1 MGRTT
6 LLLLLTL
13 AAPAPR
19 AQTPTAM
26 GPRAVERLTE
36 AVDSGRKEQAALSAE
51 LDELRLLASSY
62 EWERDFGAAEAK
74 RAELRGRVE
83 AHGKGLGDRLS
94 GLSAALRRHA
104 DEHGLETLERLSDAR
119 TQGSADI
126 TALIR
131 AQTFHQQGLAFAAR
145 VDGELRLEEDAWR
158 RFRLLES
165 ERRRFTRL
173 IWGLA
178 LVFLAALAAV
188 VYVLR
193 GGRRRP
199 PPTTPNLRGH
209 RKGDVIDL
217 RPE

>member
-6 LLLLLTL
+6 LLLLTL
-13 AAPAPR
+13 AAPALR
-19 AQTPTAM
+19 AQTPPAM
-26 GPRAVERLTE
+26 GPRAVARLTE
-36 AVDSGRKEQAALSAE
+36 LVEEGRKEQAGLSAA
-51 LDELRLLASSY
+51 LDELRLLSQSY
-62 EWERDFGAAEAK
+62 EWESDFDAAEAK
-74 RAELRGRVE
+74 RAELRGRV
-83 AHGKGLGDRLS
+83 GKGGEALAARLT
-94 GLSAALRRHA
+94 GLSEALRRHA

-131 AQTFHQQGLAFAAR
+131 AQTFQQQWLAFAAR

-158 RFRLLES
+158 RFRLLEA
-165 ERRRFTRL
+165 ERRRFSRL

-188 VYVLR
+188 VYFLR

-199 PPTTPNLRGH
+199 PPPNLRGH

>member
-13 AAPAPR
+13 AAPVR
-19 AQTPTAM
+19 SQTPPSV
-26 GPRAVERLTE
+26 GPLAVARLTE
-36 AVDSGRKEQAALSAE
+36 LVDGGRKEQSGLSAE

-62 EWERDFGAAEAK
+62 EWERDFDAAEAK
-74 RAELRGRVE
+74 RAELRGRIE
-83 AHGKGLGDRLS
+83 AHGKGLGERLS
-94 GLSAALRRHA
+94 ELSAVLRRHA

-131 AQTFHQQGLAFAAR
+131 AQTFHQQGLVFAAR
-145 VDGELRLEEDAWR
+145 IDGELRLEEDAWR
-158 RFRLLES
+158 RFRLLET

-199 PPTTPNLRGH
+199 PPSTPGLRGH

>member
-1 MGRTT
+1 MGRTA
-6 LLLLLTL
+6 LVLLLTL
-13 AAPAPR
+13 AAPALR
-19 AQTPTAM
+19 AQTPSSV
-26 GPRAVERLTE
+26 GPRAVARLTE
-36 AVDSGRKEQAALSAE
+36 LVDGGRKEQSDLSAE
-51 LDELRLLASSY
+51 LDELRLLSSSY
-62 EWERDFGAAEAK
+62 EWESDFSAAEAK
-74 RAELRGRVE
+74 RAELRGRIE
-83 AHGKGLGDRLS
+83 AHAKALGARLT
-94 GLSAALRRHA
+94 GLSDALRRHA

-131 AQTFHQQGLAFAAR
+131 AQSFHQQGLAFAAR

-178 LVFLAALAAV
+178 LVFLAALTAV

-199 PPTTPNLRGH
+199 PPSTPGLRGH